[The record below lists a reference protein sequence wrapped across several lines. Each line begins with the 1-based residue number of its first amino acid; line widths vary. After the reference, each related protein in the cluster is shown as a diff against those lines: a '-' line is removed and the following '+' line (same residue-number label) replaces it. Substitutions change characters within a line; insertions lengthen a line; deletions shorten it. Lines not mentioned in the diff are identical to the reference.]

1 MLPNASGICLHKHGC
16 LYVCMD
22 PPLWFK
28 QVSQGRAAAAAEVNT
43 CATSKCWTRNWSI
56 EVTVAIAVAVTQITF
71 QIEFSGQNVINFSSR
86 ALAAALWHIEKI
98 CTSKGRE
105 MY

>member
-1 MLPNASGICLHKHGC
+1 MSVWTHHSDLNKS
-16 LYVCMD
+16 
-22 PPLWFK
+22 
-28 QVSQGRAAAAAEVNT
+28 VSQGRAAAAAEVNT